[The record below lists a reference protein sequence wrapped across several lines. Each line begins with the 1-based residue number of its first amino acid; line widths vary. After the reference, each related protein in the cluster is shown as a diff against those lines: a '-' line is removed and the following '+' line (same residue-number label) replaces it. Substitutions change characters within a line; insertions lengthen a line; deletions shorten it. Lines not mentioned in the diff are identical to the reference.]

1 MAINLNPIRGMRDLY
16 PENKKNQDYIFEKIK
31 QVANRFGFLSYDA
44 PILENIEIYLDK
56 TAKELIDRQTF
67 QVKTKDNELLVM
79 RPEMTPSLARIV
91 AKKAAQL
98 TFPLKLFNLGLRF
111 RYEAPQKGRAREFY
125 QADFDILG
133 STSLL
138 ADAEIINVAIEIFK
152 TLGAKK
158 NDFILYLNSRQEIET
173 KLFQLGFN
181 QKQYPKLLSA
191 IDKKD
196 KVSPER
202 FSQILFSIEQNSNKV
217 KKLTSLLN
225 SRKPSSSPYFKQL
238 FSLLKKLKIDQYC
251 QYNPNIVRG
260 LDYYTGLV
268 FEIWPKDKK
277 IKRALLGGGRYDNL
291 ISNFDPKNKISG
303 IGFATSDVILLEFLK
318 SKKLLPSI
326 LSPEAKVLVSVFNQ
340 QLLDKSIEIISL
352 LRKNNISSEIFFDDK
367 KLDKQLK
374 YADKK
379 GIPYVIIIGPEEA
392 STGKVIFK
400 DMKSSKQQIL
410 SIEEVV
416 KQLIIKP

>member
-1 MAINLNPIRGMRDLY
+1 MRDLY
-16 PENKKNQDYIFEKIK
+16 PEDKKIQDYIFEKIK
-31 QVANRFGFLSYDA
+31 QVANLFGFFPYDG
-44 PILENIEIYLDK
+44 PVLENIEIYLDK

-79 RPEMTPSLARIV
+79 RPEMTPSLARMV
-91 AKKAAQL
+91 AKKAGQL
-98 TFPLKLFNLGLRF
+98 IFPLKLFNLGLRF

-138 ADAEIINVAIEIFK
+138 ADAEIINTAIQIFK
-152 TLGAKK
+152 TLGATK
-158 NDFILYLNSRQEIET
+158 NDFVLYLNSRQETER
-173 KLFQLGFN
+173 KLSQLGFS
-181 QKQYPKLLSA
+181 QKQYPQLLNA
-191 IDKKD
+191 FDKKD
-196 KVSPER
+196 KLSPEK
-202 FSQILFSIEQNSNKV
+202 FSQLLSSIEKNPDKV
-217 KKLTSLLN
+217 KKLTALLN
-225 SRKPSSSPYFKQL
+225 STPTPSSPYFNQL

-291 ISNFDPKNKISG
+291 ISNFNPKNKISG

-318 SKKLLPSI
+318 SKKLLPSFKSTEI
-326 LSPEAKVLVSVFNQ
+326 KVLVSVFNQ
-340 QLLDKSIEIISL
+340 ELVDKSIEITNL
-352 LRKNNISSEIFFDDK
+352 LRENNISTEIFFDDK

-379 GIPYVIIIGPEEA
+379 SIPYVIIIGPKES
-392 STGKVIFK
+392 STRKVVFK
-400 DMKSSKQQIL
+400 DMKSNKQQIL
-410 SIEEVV
+410 LIEEVV
-416 KQLIIKP
+416 KQLIIKPQTVKKTIKY